1 VKPGKGA
8 ATRSHPSFIFWR
20 TRQLTPA
27 AQYPKCRYF
36 LTHEGNPVMTDSRI
50 APFLHDEISDA
61 GHELTRARYRLH
73 AASMIAISRLVTA
86 TFPTAR
92 ELVVDCALR
101 TLDPVG
107 PTLVAILDGAGTAL
121 FHDDTQPHSVGEGE
135 PELARM
141 IERVHRF
148 LGKATGLVDLT
159 TLGWTEHDGQQWR
172 HQLADTPLLSGTWIF
187 VSDFAEPGSGRGC
200 FYAQVDCPRCHGHGH
215 RSTSEPLI
223 LCPCVITF
231 L

>member
-8 ATRSHPSFIFWR
+8 ATRSHPRFISRR
-20 TRQLTPA
+20 TTQLTPT
-27 AQYPKCRYF
+27 QYPKYRNF
-36 LTHEGNPVMTDSRI
+36 LTHEGNLVMTDSQI

-61 GHELTRARYRLH
+61 GDELTRARYRLH

-107 PTLVAILDGAGTAL
+107 PTLVAIVNGAGAAL
-121 FHDDTQPHSVGEGE
+121 FHDDTQPYTAGEGE
-135 PELARM
+135 PELTHV
-141 IERVHRF
+141 IDEVHRL
-148 LGKATGLVDLT
+148 LGDATGVADLA
-159 TLGWTEHDGQQWR
+159 TLGWAEHRGEQWC
-172 HQLADTPLLSGTWIF
+172 HQLAATPLLSGAWTF
-187 VSDFAEPGSGRGC
+187 LRDVVEPGSDWRC
-200 FYAQVDCPRCHGHGH
+200 FYAQADCARCHGRGH

-223 LCPCVITF
+223 LCHCVITF
-231 L
+231 F